1 MVLLIKVIQATS
13 NMALRISDF
22 IKSENL
28 VGVSWCCYRR
38 DTGLVMLV
46 AVYLYLICRHLQ
58 LYLSRPYLH
67 PFRDPNQMRDM
78 FSHTP
83 LSLLTFD
90 IVLSCESLRSP
101 AGCHLPHCPP
111 WLRTEDTPTSTS
123 PVTCSHTQTG
133 QFGCFK
139 SPEIH
144 LITFTSILQDKD
156 FKDFLRKKS

>member
-67 PFRDPNQMRDM
+67 PFRDPKQMRDM

-111 WLRTEDTPTSTS
+111 VTEDWGHSDVHITRHLQP
-123 PVTCSHTQTG
+123 HTDG
-133 QFGCFK
+133 AIWMFK
-139 SPEIH
+139 IARDSVNHIY
-144 LITFTSILQDKD
+144 IDISGRGF
-156 FKDFLRKKS
+156 